1 MVVKRIRGVRY
12 KTWKLGFIWSSAHG
26 GDYIVVLQQFC
37 FSSSDLKL
45 PRTVLSPFRW
55 GYALCITSAFQPLLE
70 GQTASVSSAQIPFP
84 IQNQN
89 ISLMHL
95 FQNTPQKPIPKRSF
109 SLWALSTSLFLH
121 PPPARFE
128 FPVLKNKNRGKEGGT
143 SLPAA
148 PLTLPGILIDSFIG
162 LYLWVRWWQ
171 TDCTLPH
178 LIAGHTCTCTH
189 TIYAVIL
196 FMGDKNSAETNS
208 MRLLFLNGSS
218 AWNDVIKDTFSSQF
232 CNFFC

>member
-84 IQNQN
+84 IQHQN

-109 SLWALSTSLFLH
+109 SLWALFTSLFLH
-121 PPPARFE
+121 PPAARFE

-143 SLPAA
+143 FLPAA
-148 PLTLPGILIDSFIG
+148 PSHPPRHSYRQLHRFVFMSEMVADRLHASTPPCRS
-162 LYLWVRWWQ
+162 
-171 TDCTLPH
+171 H
-178 LIAGHTCTCTH
+178 LHMHTHNIC
-189 TIYAVIL
+189 
-196 FMGDKNSAETNS
+196 S
-208 MRLLFLNGSS
+208 
-218 AWNDVIKDTFSSQF
+218 
-232 CNFFC
+232 NFVHGGQE